1 MYYPVNYA
9 YIEGIMV
16 PDGEEQD
23 VYILGGNK
31 PIDKFTGK
39 IIAIVHKKDD
49 IEEMWGVVP
58 DGMLVSKD
66 DIRQHMIDLT
76 KIMEGKYL

>member
-1 MYYPVNYA
+1 MLTLK
-9 YIEGIMV
+9 ELWHQT
-16 PDGEEQD
+16 EKQD
-23 VYILGGNK
+23 AYILGVNE

-49 IEEMWGVVP
+49 IEEMWVVVL

-66 DIRQHMIDLT
+66 EIRQHMINIILNC
-76 KIMEGKYL
+76 KFVAE